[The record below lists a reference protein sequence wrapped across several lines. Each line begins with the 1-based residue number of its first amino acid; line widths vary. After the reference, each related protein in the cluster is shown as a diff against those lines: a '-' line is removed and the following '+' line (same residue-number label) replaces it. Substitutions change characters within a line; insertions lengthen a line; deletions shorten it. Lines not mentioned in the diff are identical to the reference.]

1 PNRSPVA
8 RIVLFS
14 VSLTDIGP
22 SVTVVRSRILL
33 AAAIGLLVA
42 LLTGV
47 LVARALT
54 VRVLRLE
61 RTAQRVAQGDFEE
74 RFSDSSGD
82 ELGQLAR
89 ALAHMQSQLEGLESA
104 RRRFIAT
111 ASHELRTPIFSLG
124 GFLELIQDEALD
136 EETRRQFVGQVRE
149 QVERLGKLATQL
161 LDLSRLESGS
171 VELAATTT
179 DLGVLAQAVCAEF
192 VPALAQHDS
201 KLAPP

>member
-1 PNRSPVA
+1 MPLNDVGGA
-8 RIVLFS
+8 
-14 VSLTDIGP
+14 
-22 SVTVVRSRILL
+22 VTLVRSRILL
-33 AAAIGLLVA
+33 AAAIGLFVA
-42 LLTGV
+42 LITGV

-61 RTAQRVAQGDFEE
+61 RTAQRVAQGDFEAH
-74 RFSDSSGD
+74 FSDSSGD

-89 ALAHMQSQLEGLESA
+89 ALAHMQSQLEGLDSA

-149 QVERLGKLATQL
+149 QVDRLGKLATQL
-161 LDLSRLESGS
+161 LDLDAAGVRGGRADRDADRPRGAGARRRRPSS
-171 VELAATTT
+171 VRRSPSTARSC
-179 DLGVLAQAVCAEF
+179 G
-192 VPALAQHDS
+192 
-201 KLAPP
+201 